1 MSSVET
7 PTWRSPTAFVGLACV
22 VVAVIADLFLSG
34 RSSGELALFLGRFHP
49 LAVHLPIGI
58 LILVAL
64 VEAAS
69 LLPSLR
75 TRADG
80 ATSFAL
86 PLLIVTAVAAFVMG
100 HLLAGGGGVPSKL
113 LFWHRRLTLVAI
125 VGAGLC
131 LAAWGIHERS
141 RSEALRHVYRALLA
155 ATLGVLTIGAH
166 YGGSIT
172 RGEGW
177 LTKYAPEPIRSW
189 LDDEPT
195 KAPDVAEPKAPST
208 EPLVFAD
215 VVQPV
220 LQKRCVECHGSET
233 VKGGLR
239 LDSLEAIEKGGDN
252 GPVIVKGRGDNSSL
266 VLRMRLPADND
277 ERMPP
282 EGRDGPSAEE
292 IALVAWWIDRDAS
305 STLRV
310 RDALSPAPSRAVLEK
325 ALEAAPAPSGSA
337 PSPAATT
344 SPSAVPSAEPSA
356 EPADPPQGGSTD
368 PVGTP
373 PLADASVYDAQVHP
387 ILVAKC
393 TKCHGEAKQK
403 GKLRLDSLD
412 AIVRGGKDGPALIA
426 GAPDKSSLVG
436 RARLPLSDPEHMP
449 PPKEAQLTAREIELV
464 THWIQKGAT
473 RELRTAEL
481 PEHLRGVAPSQ
492 PRPPS
497 TSPSTSPS
505 TAPPS
510 SSSSAPVAS
519 ASSSAPEPPAREL
532 PPEIDPFRDVVHP
545 VLVARCA
552 GCHGEE
558 QSSADLRVD
567 KTDLLFAGGRSGK
580 AIEPGK
586 PDKSPLVQ
594 RMRLP
599 MDDSDHMPPEDQ
611 PQPTPP
617 EVEVVAWWIAQG
629 AKTQGVIMTSSLAPE
644 VRGML
649 AQAMPAQQQREAE
662 PAPMPSASASAAP
675 QPPPGGQAREP
686 QGPPAIEG
694 GGCAG
699 CSVPRSS
706 TPSVAFLLAFAAVCT
721 AFARRLTR
729 RR

>member
-1 MSSVET
+1 L
-7 PTWRSPTAFVGLACV
+7 VGLACV
-22 VVAVIADLFLSG
+22 VVAVLADLFLSG
-34 RSSGELALFLGRFHP
+34 RASGDLALFLGRFHP
-49 LAVHLPIGI
+49 LVVHLPIGI

-69 LLPSLR
+69 LLSSLR
-75 TRADG
+75 QRTDA

-86 PLLIVTAVAAFVMG
+86 PLLVVTAVAAFVLG

-113 LFWHRRLTLVAI
+113 LFWHRRLTLLAI

-131 LAAWGIHERS
+131 LVAWGVYERS
-141 RSEALRHVYRALLA
+141 RSEALRHVYRAMLV
-155 ATLGVLTIGAH
+155 ATLGVLTAGAH

-177 LTKYAPEPIRSW
+177 LTKYAPGPIRGW
-189 LDDEPT
+189 LGDEPT
-195 KAPDVAEPKAPST
+195 TAPEVAEPKAPSS

-220 LQKRCVECHGSET
+220 LQKRCVECHGAET

-239 LDSLEAIEKGGDN
+239 LDSLEAIERGGDN

-266 VLRMRLPADND
+266 VLRMRLPVDDD

-282 EGRDGPSAEE
+282 EGREGPSAEE
-292 IALVAWWIDRDAS
+292 IALVAWWIDREAS

-344 SPSAVPSAEPSA
+344 SPSAAPSAGPSA
-356 EPADPPQGGSTD
+356 DPVDPPQGGSTD
-368 PVGTP
+368 PPSTP
-373 PLADASVYDAQVHP
+373 PLAGASVYDAQVHP
-387 ILVAKC
+387 ILMAKC
-393 TKCHGEAKQK
+393 SKCHGDAKQK
-403 GKLRLDSLD
+403 GKLRLDSFE
-412 AIVRGGKDGPALIA
+412 AILRGGKEGPAFVA
-426 GAPDKSSLVG
+426 GDPEKSTLVS

-449 PPKEAQLTAREIELV
+449 PPKEPQLTARELELV
-464 THWIQKGAT
+464 THWIQKGGT

-497 TSPSTSPS
+497 TSPATSPS
-505 TAPPS
+505 TAPS
-510 SSSSAPVAS
+510 VSSSAPVAS
-519 ASSSAPEPPAREL
+519 GSSSAPQPPAREL
-532 PPEIDPFRDVVHP
+532 PPEIDPFRDVIHP

-558 QSSADLRVD
+558 EDQGKLRVD
-567 KTDLLFAGGRSGK
+567 TAELLLAGGRSGP
-580 AIEPGK
+580 ATLPGK
-586 PDKSPLVQ
+586 PDKSLLVQ

-599 MDDSDHMPPEDQ
+599 VDDTDHMPPEGQ

-617 EVEVVAWWIAQG
+617 EVLAIEWWIAQG
-629 AKTQGVIMTSSLAPE
+629 AKTQGTIMTSSLAPE
-644 VRGML
+644 VRAML
-649 AQAMPAQQQREAE
+649 AQAMPAPEA
-662 PAPMPSASASAAP
+662 APPGPTPVPSASASARPA
-675 QPPPGGQAREP
+675 PPPETQPEP

-706 TPSVAFLLAFAAVCT
+706 PPSVAFLLAIAAVCS

-729 RR
+729 R